1 MKKLL
6 LTAALLGALF
16 SANAQTTIFEDNF
29 DSYTDFAITGVGNWT
44 LTDGDLS
51 TTYGFTGLTFANS
64 GVAKSFMVFNSKQTK
79 SQQTGQVTP
88 ITPTA
93 DSDWTARSGDKM
105 MVAFASDKAVNND
118 WMITPQIT
126 LGSTGN
132 VLKFWAKSCDKTF
145 GNERFKVGIS
155 TTGTAPANF
164 TFISASPYVTNP
176 ATAQWVEYT
185 FNLDPNYNDKAVYIA
200 INCVSDDQFGFAIDD
215 FKVTTTGT
223 VSAEKFFEEHFNLY
237 PNPTTDVLN
246 ITSKNG
252 LEPKEITITDLTGR
266 KVKSLKNTIT
276 VNVSDLAS
284 GTYLIDIMTSSGK
297 ASTKFVKK

>member
-145 GNERFKVGIS
+145 GNERFKVRIS

-223 VSAEKFFEEHFNLY
+223 VSAEEFFEEHFNLY